1 MGNIKCVVCI
11 SKREIGGD
19 LMNRFILVLVMIA
32 GLSIA
37 GCSGNNAK
45 ELFETAQFEELQN
58 NRDHAI
64 KLYREI
70 IEKDREGEYAGKA
83 RKRLDVLKQTKH

>member
-1 MGNIKCVVCI
+1 MQGMHF
-11 SKREIGGD
+11 KRGD
-19 LMNRFILVLVMIA
+19 RGDQMKRFILILVMIA
-32 GLSIA
+32 GLLIA

-45 ELFETAQFEELQN
+45 ELFETAQLEELQN

-70 IEKDREGEYAGKA
+70 IEKNPESEYAGKA
-83 RKRLDVLKQTKH
+83 RKRLDALEQAKR

>member
-1 MGNIKCVVCI
+1 M
-11 SKREIGGD
+11 KR
-19 LMNRFILVLVMIA
+19 LILILVMIA
-32 GLSIA
+32 ALSIA

-45 ELFETAQFEELQN
+45 ELFETAQLEELQN

-70 IEKDREGEYAGKA
+70 IEKDPESEYAGKA
-83 RKRLDVLKQTKH
+83 RKRLDALEQAKH

>member
-1 MGNIKCVVCI
+1 MK
-11 SKREIGGD
+11 
-19 LMNRFILVLVMIA
+19 RFILILVMIA

-45 ELFETAQFEELQN
+45 ELFETAQLEELQN

-70 IEKDREGEYAGKA
+70 IEKDPESEYAGKA
-83 RKRLDVLKQTKH
+83 RKRLDVLEQARH

>member
-1 MGNIKCVVCI
+1 MK
-11 SKREIGGD
+11 
-19 LMNRFILVLVMIA
+19 RFILILVMIA

-37 GCSGNNAK
+37 GCSGDNAK

-70 IEKDREGEYAGKA
+70 IEKDPGSEYAGKA
-83 RKRLDVLKQTKH
+83 HKRLDVLKQAKN

>member
-1 MGNIKCVVCI
+1 MK
-11 SKREIGGD
+11 
-19 LMNRFILVLVMIA
+19 RFILILVMIA

-45 ELFETAQFEELQN
+45 ELFETAQLEELQN
-58 NRDHAI
+58 NHDHAI

-70 IEKDREGEYAGKA
+70 IEKNPESEYAGKA
-83 RKRLDVLKQTKH
+83 RKRLDVLKQAKN

>member
-1 MGNIKCVVCI
+1 MK
-11 SKREIGGD
+11 
-19 LMNRFILVLVMIA
+19 RFILILVMIA
-32 GLSIA
+32 GLSTA

-45 ELFETAQFEELQN
+45 ELFETAQLEELQN

-70 IEKDREGEYAGKA
+70 IEKDPESEYAGKA
-83 RKRLDVLKQTKH
+83 RKRLDALEKANH

>member
-1 MGNIKCVVCI
+1 MK
-11 SKREIGGD
+11 
-19 LMNRFILVLVMIA
+19 RFILILVMIA
-32 GLSIA
+32 GLSFA

-70 IEKDREGEYAGKA
+70 IEKDPGSEYAGKA
-83 RKRLDVLKQTKH
+83 RKRLDVLKQAK

>member
-1 MGNIKCVVCI
+1 MRRLHF
-11 SKREIGGD
+11 KRDTGGD
-19 LMNRFILVLVMIA
+19 LMKRFILILVMIA

-37 GCSGNNAK
+37 GCSGDNAK

-70 IEKDREGEYAGKA
+70 IEKDPGSEYAGKA
-83 RKRLDVLKQTKH
+83 SKRLDALKQAKN

>member
-1 MGNIKCVVCI
+1 MK
-11 SKREIGGD
+11 
-19 LMNRFILVLVMIA
+19 RFIQILVMIA

-45 ELFETAQFEELQN
+45 ELFETAQLEELQN
-58 NRDHAI
+58 NRNHAI

-70 IEKDREGEYAGKA
+70 IEKDPGSPYAGKA
-83 RKRLDVLKQTKH
+83 RKRLDALEQAKH

>member
-1 MGNIKCVVCI
+1 MK
-11 SKREIGGD
+11 
-19 LMNRFILVLVMIA
+19 RFILVLVMIA

-58 NRDHAI
+58 NRDHAM

-70 IEKDREGEYAGKA
+70 IEKDPEGEYAGKA
-83 RKRLDVLKQTKH
+83 RKRLDELKQTKH

>member
-1 MGNIKCVVCI
+1 MK
-11 SKREIGGD
+11 
-19 LMNRFILVLVMIA
+19 RFILLLVMIA

-37 GCSGNNAK
+37 GCSGNNVK
-45 ELFETAQFEELQN
+45 ELFETAQLEELQN

-70 IEKDREGEYAGKA
+70 IEKDPESEYAGKA
-83 RKRLDVLKQTKH
+83 RKRLDVLEQARH

>member
-1 MGNIKCVVCI
+1 MKQ
-11 SKREIGGD
+11 
-19 LMNRFILVLVMIA
+19 FILILVMIA

-45 ELFETAQFEELQN
+45 ELFETAQLEELQN

-70 IEKDREGEYAGKA
+70 IEKDPESEYAGKA
-83 RKRLDVLKQTKH
+83 RKRLDVLKQAKH

>member
-1 MGNIKCVVCI
+1 MK
-11 SKREIGGD
+11 
-19 LMNRFILVLVMIA
+19 RFILILVMIA

-45 ELFETAQFEELQN
+45 ELFETAQLEELQN

-70 IEKDREGEYAGKA
+70 IEKDPESKYAGKA
-83 RKRLDVLKQTKH
+83 RKRLDVLEQAKH

>member
-1 MGNIKCVVCI
+1 M
-11 SKREIGGD
+11 KR
-19 LMNRFILVLVMIA
+19 LVLILVMIG

-37 GCSGNNAK
+37 GCSGNNAR
-45 ELFETAQFEELQN
+45 ELFETAQLEELQN

-70 IEKDREGEYAGKA
+70 IEKDPEGEYAGQA
-83 RKRLDVLKQTKH
+83 RKRLDALKQAKH

>member
-1 MGNIKCVVCI
+1 MK
-11 SKREIGGD
+11 
-19 LMNRFILVLVMIA
+19 RFILILVMIA
-32 GLSIA
+32 GLSIE

-45 ELFETAQFEELQN
+45 ELFETAQLEELQN

-70 IEKDREGEYAGKA
+70 IEKDPESEYAGQA
-83 RKRLDVLKQTKH
+83 RKRLDVLEQAKH

>member
-1 MGNIKCVVCI
+1 MK
-11 SKREIGGD
+11 
-19 LMNRFILVLVMIA
+19 RFILVLVMIA
-32 GLSIA
+32 GLSFS
-37 GCSGNNAK
+37 GCFGDNAK

-70 IEKDREGEYAGKA
+70 LEKNPEGEYAGKA
-83 RKRLDVLKQTKH
+83 RKRLEELKQSKH

>member
-1 MGNIKCVVCI
+1 MK
-11 SKREIGGD
+11 
-19 LMNRFILVLVMIA
+19 RFILILVMIA

-37 GCSGNNAK
+37 GCYGNNVK
-45 ELFETAQFEELQN
+45 ELFETAQLEELQN

-70 IEKDREGEYAGKA
+70 IEKDPESEYAGKA
-83 RKRLDVLKQTKH
+83 RKRLDVLEQARH

>member
-1 MGNIKCVVCI
+1 MEIIKI
-11 SKREIGGD
+11 RRLHFKREIGGD
-19 LMNRFILVLVMIA
+19 LMKRFIMVLVMIA

-37 GCSGNNAK
+37 GCSGDNAK

-58 NRDHAI
+58 NRDHAT

-70 IEKDREGEYAGKA
+70 LEKDPESEYAGKA
-83 RKRLDVLKQTKH
+83 RKRLDALKQAKH

>member
-1 MGNIKCVVCI
+1 MK
-11 SKREIGGD
+11 
-19 LMNRFILVLVMIA
+19 RFILILVIIA

-37 GCSGNNAK
+37 GCSENNAK
-45 ELFETAQFEELQN
+45 ELFETAQLEELQN

-70 IEKDREGEYAGKA
+70 IEKDPESEYAGKA
-83 RKRLDVLKQTKH
+83 RRRLDVLKQAKH

>member
-1 MGNIKCVVCI
+1 MK
-11 SKREIGGD
+11 
-19 LMNRFILVLVMIA
+19 RFIMVLVMIA

-70 IEKDREGEYAGKA
+70 VEKAPGSEYAGKA
-83 RKRLDVLKQTKH
+83 RKRLDELKQTKH

>member
-1 MGNIKCVVCI
+1 VK
-11 SKREIGGD
+11 
-19 LMNRFILVLVMIA
+19 RFILILVIIA

-45 ELFETAQFEELQN
+45 ELFETAQLEELQN

-70 IEKDREGEYAGKA
+70 IEKDPECEYARQA
-83 RKRLDVLKQTKH
+83 RKRLDALKQAEH

>member
-1 MGNIKCVVCI
+1 M
-11 SKREIGGD
+11 KR
-19 LMNRFILVLVMIA
+19 LVLILVMIG

-45 ELFETAQFEELQN
+45 ELFETAQLEELQK

-70 IEKDREGEYAGKA
+70 IEKDSEGEYAGKA
-83 RKRLDVLKQTKH
+83 RKRLDVLKQAKY

>member
-1 MGNIKCVVCI
+1 MK
-11 SKREIGGD
+11 
-19 LMNRFILVLVMIA
+19 RFILVLVMIA
-32 GLSIA
+32 GSSIA

-70 IEKDREGEYAGKA
+70 IEKDPESEYAGKA
-83 RKRLDVLKQTKH
+83 RKRLDELKQTKH

>member
-1 MGNIKCVVCI
+1 MK
-11 SKREIGGD
+11 
-19 LMNRFILVLVMIA
+19 RFILILVMIA

-37 GCSGNNAK
+37 GCSGSNGK
-45 ELFETAQFEELQN
+45 ELFETAQLEELQN

-70 IEKDREGEYAGKA
+70 IEKNPGSEYAGKA
-83 RKRLDVLKQTKH
+83 RKRLDALEQAKH